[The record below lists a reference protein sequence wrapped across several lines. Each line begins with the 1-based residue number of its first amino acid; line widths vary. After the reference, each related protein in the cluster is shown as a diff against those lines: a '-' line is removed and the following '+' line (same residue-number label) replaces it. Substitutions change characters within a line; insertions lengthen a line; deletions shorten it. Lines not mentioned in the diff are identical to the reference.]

1 MFISFN
7 LLVLQNGKNLSWLFW
22 FHLILDCIYKPLPLT
37 FCSVLPVVSFMQAYR
52 TEACFFPLTSYTRL
66 KVMTQV
72 SSSFTRKVLLR
83 ADGFSPAAVPI
94 FKLRRS
100 HPLSVILGENTAL
113 RGFDYFLANCDKTLK
128 AHLVYFLFQI
138 WSLPFFQEALVSF
151 WWEMVY

>member
-1 MFISFN
+1 MSHFLSLSVWFSSGVIYVSIQDRG
-7 LLVLQNGKNLSWLFW
+7 LLLSGYFL
-22 FHLILDCIYKPLPLT
+22 C
-37 FCSVLPVVSFMQAYR
+37 Q
-52 TEACFFPLTSYTRL
+52 L

-94 FKLRRS
+94 FKLRQS

-151 WWEMVY
+151 L